1 MSDNTHRFSKGIALT
16 VVSLLVM
23 MMALI
28 TGCGRKTQPA
38 SSRVAPAAQAG
49 ASQESEAS
57 PSQPTPTPVTSP
69 AQLASNSPAA
79 IAYPADVEAAEEVKV
94 VFPAPGR
101 VKEVKADI
109 GDHVEAGQVLATLD
123 HRALDA
129 QVTQMEA
136 ALKAANAQ
144 LALLQSPPDEA
155 DLAAA
160 RAAVDAAQKA
170 YDRLLAGPTKEDL
183 IQAQAAVDRAEAALR
198 QAQAAYDK
206 IAGLPNAALMPQ
218 ALALQQATIGYQAAK
233 ATYDKIARGA
243 TADQLAQAYAGLLKA
258 KAGLKK
264 LREGP
269 KPEQLV
275 AAAAQVL
282 RAQAALDAMKVQRD
296 NAFLRAPMDG
306 IVSARRVVTG
316 AYASPAVPAFTLISS
331 KTKVVFDADVTIA
344 RSLQI
349 GQEVD
354 IQIASVPDK
363 KFKGRVIR
371 IAPTVDTRTRTR
383 QITVEPLDGA
393 AFFRPGMFAT
403 VSIQQEG

>member
-1 MSDNTHRFSKGIALT
+1 MFDNTCRFPKPIALA
-16 VVSLLVM
+16 VVSLLIVM
-23 MMALI
+23 MAI
-28 TGCGRKTQPA
+28 ATGCGRKAPPV
-38 SSRVAPAAQAG
+38 SSRVAPAAQASAPHEST
-49 ASQESEAS
+49 ASA
-57 PSQPTPTPVTSP
+57 PQPTSTPAPSP
-69 AQLASNSPAA
+69 AQLVSRSPAA

-101 VKEVKADI
+101 VQEVKADV
-109 GDHVEAGQVLATLD
+109 GDHVKAGQVLATLD

-129 QVTQMEA
+129 QVAQMEA

-160 RAAVDAAQKA
+160 RASVDAAQKA
-170 YDRLLAGPTKEDL
+170 YNRLVAGPTEEDL
-183 IQAQAAVDRAEAALR
+183 IQAKAAVDRAEAALR
-198 QAQAAYDK
+198 QAQAAYDE

-233 ATYDKIARGA
+233 ATYDKIAKGA

-296 NAFLRAPMDG
+296 NAYLRAPMDG

-316 AYASPAVPAFTLISS
+316 AYASPAVAAFTLVST
-331 KTKVVFDADVTIA
+331 KTKIVFDADVSIA
-344 RSLQI
+344 RTMRV
-349 GQEVD
+349 GQKVN
-354 IQIASVPDK
+354 IQIASVADK
-363 KFKGRVIR
+363 TFKGRVIR
-371 IAPTVDTRTRTR
+371 IAPTVDTRTRTQ
-383 QITVEPLDGA
+383 QITVQPLDGA
-393 AFFRPGMFAT
+393 ALLRPGMFAT
-403 VSIQQEG
+403 VSIREEG